1 MIYIAHTHLLA
12 CFTANNVVCITAPTP
27 HTWCQVNQRKQTM
40 QTALEP
46 AELWAIEAAAEELA
60 AMPTR
65 DLIDRAMSAPG
76 CDTLTVALVDRLESY
91 IEELDSM
98 EDALRAAGLLPRK
111 QPGKVVDLRSRQS
124 VR

>member
-1 MIYIAHTHLLA
+1 
-12 CFTANNVVCITAPTP
+12 
-27 HTWCQVNQRKQTM
+27 M
-40 QTALEP
+40 QATLEH
-46 AELWAIEAAAEELA
+46 AELWAIEVAAEELS

-91 IEELDSM
+91 IEELDRM

-111 QPGKVVDLRSRQS
+111 QPGKVVDLRTR
-124 VR
+124 RTLG